1 MKVPQLPPPPAP
13 AECTKAEIELYPLVL
28 SDLPLDFLDL
38 TQKQQAQVMLKN
50 KADDSTQY
58 LKLRA
63 QALRCAR

>member
-1 MKVPQLPPPPAP
+1 LPPPPAP

-28 SDLPLDFLDL
+28 SDLPLDYLDL
-38 TQKQQAQVMLKN
+38 PKQQQARILLEN

-63 QALRCAR
+63 QALRCAK